1 MFAFT
6 AENGQL
12 GRKEIKRTAV
22 GQSVCFE
29 IGRAVGRRKLLKAL
43 KPFGQDVIFALGTD
57 KRGISAFPTS
67 DISDGLLFNIFY
79 DHAVKNCRNHVV
91 GISDKDGRFITKPYM
106 TDIIS
111 AAEVTVIYTTLSCD
125 GLLETWFYET
135 GTFPVTT
142 EAECDLTKCDCVFAP
157 TGLENFGGILFSHS
171 YFGNLKEAVP
181 REYRSLS
188 ALGADT
194 AELLSM
200 ISREAR

>member
-6 AENGQL
+6 AENVQL

-22 GQSVCFE
+22 GRSVCFE

-43 KPFGQDVIFALGTD
+43 KPFGQDVIFAVGTD
-57 KRGISAFPTS
+57 TRGISAFPTS
-67 DISDGLLFNIFY
+67 DISDGLLFDIFY
-79 DHAVKNCRNHVV
+79 DHTVKNCRNRSV
-91 GISDKDGRFITKPYM
+91 GISDKNGRFIAKPYI

-111 AAEVTVIYTTLSCD
+111 AAEVTVIYTDSSCD

-135 GTFPVTT
+135 GTYPLTT
-142 EAECDLTKCDCVFAP
+142 ENENDLTKCDCVFAP
-157 TGLENFGGILFSHS
+157 TGLENFDGTLFSRS

-181 REYRSLS
+181 EEYRPLS